1 MVEREKNDREKRI
14 EREKKDRERSLQYN
28 MLICIWNKILELKLS
43 NILLNQKPI

>member
-1 MVEREKNDREKRI
+1 
-14 EREKKDRERSLQYN
+14 